1 VGRHQQQL
9 RNSPRD
15 GTQLRHYPCVHI
27 IHTEFEP
34 FEDAMERELT
44 PVEARGGLIS
54 GRIVTVL
61 AISFVGAVIALAG
74 VWATIGMP
82 K

>member
-1 VGRHQQQL
+1 
-9 RNSPRD
+9 
-15 GTQLRHYPCVHI
+15 
-27 IHTEFEP
+27 
-34 FEDAMERELT
+34 MERELT